1 MAADANKLLVQR
13 LVRDVQEGGQ
23 LALVDQLFAE
33 DFVDHTPLPGL
44 AATRDGVRML
54 FGGMLAAFP
63 DLKITIEEQVAEGEK
78 VVTRKTFEG
87 THRGDFMGIPASGN
101 SIAFSV
107 IDILTVRDGRFRD
120 HRVVL
125 DQLQLLRQ
133 LGAMPA
139 A

>member
-23 LALVDQLFAE
+23 LALIDELFGE

-87 THRGDFMGIPASGN
+87 THRGDFMGIPPSGN
-101 SIAFSV
+101 PIAFSV
-107 IDILTVRDGRFRD
+107 IDILTVRDGRFRE
-120 HRVVL
+120 HRVVV